1 MTNVFV
7 LSKLH
12 IISKITL
19 SALNLISKDGATH
32 LGYTCIHL
40 SICIDESYL
49 TCPLILPEGKGPYIF
64 LNIMYC
70 KIEHIHVNNN
80 SENFTPHSLQ
90 KNSSSTAANCLLLYF
105 YGQLRLMIPPQHLH
119 VCLLISIGTLM

>member
-1 MTNVFV
+1 MVIIDKVVVSLMIMTNVFV

-19 SALNLISKDGATH
+19 SALNLISQDGATH

-40 SICIDESYL
+40 SISIDESYL

-64 LNIMYC
+64 LNIMYY

-90 KNSSSTAANCLLLYF
+90 KIAVQLLLIVYF
-105 YGQLRLMIPPQHLH
+105 
-119 VCLLISIGTLM
+119 SIFMVSCG

>member
-1 MTNVFV
+1 MVIIDKVVVSLMIMTNVFV

-19 SALNLISKDGATH
+19 SALNLISQ
-32 LGYTCIHL
+32 
-40 SICIDESYL
+40 ESYL

-64 LNIMYC
+64 LNIMYYQ
-70 KIEHIHVNNN
+70 IEHIHVNNN

-90 KNSSSTAANCLLLYF
+90 KK
-105 YGQLRLMIPPQHLH
+105 
-119 VCLLISIGTLM
+119 